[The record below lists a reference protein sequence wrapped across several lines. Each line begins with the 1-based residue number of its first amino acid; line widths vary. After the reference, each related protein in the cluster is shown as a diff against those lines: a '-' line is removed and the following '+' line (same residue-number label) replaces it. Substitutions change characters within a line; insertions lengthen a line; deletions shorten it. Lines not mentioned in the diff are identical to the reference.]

1 MTKRNRIPRAVG
13 AICVCGHRHTAAE
26 LAELPEANHH
36 NAPPHMLVERRLARR
51 LIRLVRANGCNR
63 IRVWS
68 GDTELQESQHQ
79 DALVRAIAHT
89 ADTWRIEIEIEAL
102 AGWRD
107 STEKL
112 SRYLQLT
119 RIGWVC
125 GEGHDAIA
133 GYERSGWA
141 VRVLD
146 PFMDQLSEENR

>member
-102 AGWRD
+102 AKWRG
-107 STEKL
+107 SQ
-112 SRYLQLT
+112 SPYLNLT
-119 RIGWVC
+119 RIYWFS
-125 GEGHDAIA
+125 GESYDAIT
-133 GYERSGWA
+133 GYDRSGWA
-141 VRVLD
+141 IRVLD
-146 PFMDQLSEENR
+146 PFLEQLSEENR